1 MYYEMYDTDL
11 CQIIAFALV
20 KALEA
25 LLNICDLEPK
35 WWGFELIS
43 LTVHHQPHNKYRKC
57 EFLCIEHFGCDRN
70 PNGCWHQDFQRLQY
84 ECTGCCDTYPY
95 YPYSVV
101 LLIL

>member
-1 MYYEMYDTDL
+1 MEIKQKQFVSLEIHMMKCLTQMYEMYDTDL

-43 LTVHHQPHNKYRKC
+43 LKV
-57 EFLCIEHFGCDRN
+57 
-70 PNGCWHQDFQRLQY
+70 
-84 ECTGCCDTYPY
+84 
-95 YPYSVV
+95 
-101 LLIL
+101 